1 MLRLNSLEI
10 EEIVAPSAKPEIVFR
25 DFFNRDDS
33 LDVNKGVAS
42 EKHWVKIRPC
52 LDAEGSQVSGAQEA
66 GIVLLANITETGKL
80 DATFV
85 GVALDSSRPET
96 TGCMIYR
103 VDDGKGGHRTN
114 LEIPDTALPVSIT
127 EGEFE
132 IIVEH
137 DVSKNLIRNIKING
151 VNVTDHIRVFS
162 ESGV

>member
-52 LDAEGSQVSGAQEA
+52 LDASDHIQVELYQTAAKFTGLSNDAPSAVGLIQKTLSPEKGIVRYSTRVSLFTGEGSQVSGAQEA

-85 GVALDSSRPET
+85 G
-96 TGCMIYR
+96 
-103 VDDGKGGHRTN
+103 
-114 LEIPDTALPVSIT
+114 
-127 EGEFE
+127 
-132 IIVEH
+132 
-137 DVSKNLIRNIKING
+137 
-151 VNVTDHIRVFS
+151 
-162 ESGV
+162 